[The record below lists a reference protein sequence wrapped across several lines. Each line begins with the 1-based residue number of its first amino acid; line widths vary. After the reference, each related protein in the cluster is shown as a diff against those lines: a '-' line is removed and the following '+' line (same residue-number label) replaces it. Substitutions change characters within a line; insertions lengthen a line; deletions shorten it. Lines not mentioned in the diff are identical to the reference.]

1 MSKCDQANFHYT
13 SWEIQEKTE
22 AVQTE
27 ATEMIE
33 SNPGASDQRKC
44 ANRSEGNELNWP
56 WKKDYITGKQ
66 HPTS

>member
-1 MSKCDQANFHYT
+1 
-13 SWEIQEKTE
+13 
-22 AVQTE
+22 
-27 ATEMIE
+27 MIE